1 MDYPALFQ
9 TQAEALIAAA
19 AGNLDAPVPSCP
31 GWDNRRLVSHVAR
44 LLDSTVTHLPRGVTD
59 PPPFTPR
66 PPAEDAAL
74 VEHYRHSVTA
84 TLAAFQAVEATTP
97 AWNYTSG
104 PQVADFWPRRLTHEL
119 VIHAWDAAGAV
130 GPVPELDPAVAA
142 DGIDEVLR
150 VLLPA
155 ARAAGLSASG
165 EGTAH
170 VHLTDPLFAD
180 ASLARN
186 AGSQPEVRGEWM
198 IALAGDTVEVSEGHE
213 RGDAGLRGP
222 AGAVLLA
229 LWGRVGFDAPG
240 LTAFGD
246 HDLLKALGPGR

>member
-19 AGNLDAPVPSCP
+19 AENLDAPVPSCP
-31 GWDNRRLVSHVAR
+31 GWDNRRLVGHVAR
-44 LLDSTVTHLPRGVTD
+44 LLDSTATHLPRGVVD

-74 VEHYRHSVTA
+74 VEHYRRSVA
-84 TLAAFQAVEATTP
+84 GILAVFRAVEPTAP
-97 AWNYTSG
+97 AWNYTGG

-119 VIHAWDAAGAV
+119 QIHAWDAAGAV
-130 GPVPELDPAVAA
+130 GPAPELEPVVAA

-155 ARAAGLSASG
+155 ARAVGLSAPG

-170 VHLTDPLFAD
+170 VHLTDPLFAGSSLADGGAD
-180 ASLARN
+180 AST
-186 AGSQPEVRGEWM
+186 PRGEWM
-198 IALAGDTVEVSEGHE
+198 IALAGDTVEVTEGHE
-213 RGDAGLRGP
+213 KGDAGLRGP
-222 AGAVLLA
+222 AGPVLLA
-229 LWGRVGFDAPG
+229 LWGRIGFDAAG

-246 HDLLKALGPGR
+246 QDLLRALGPGR